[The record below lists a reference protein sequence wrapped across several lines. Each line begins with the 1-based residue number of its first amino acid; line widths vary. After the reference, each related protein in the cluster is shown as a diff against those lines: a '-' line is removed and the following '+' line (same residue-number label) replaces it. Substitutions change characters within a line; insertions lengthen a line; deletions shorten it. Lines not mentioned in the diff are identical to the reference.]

1 MEPVTIALI
10 CATVFG
16 AVVAISAFVRQ
27 LLLSRDKK
35 LNDSAQRQALQKEAN
50 HLTALRKQLESTERF
65 DIHYRMLDRNVDA
78 IRYIDQQIEEIIEK
92 KLALNARY
100 SDVVFKQSS
109 AIIDGK
115 FTQENHQDCRLL
127 KLEIDKELARYDE
140 EILTLQKRRAKLWD
154 SHQELQQQLLDQEKQ
169 RNTKL
174 DEIYQQHTG
183 VLEKLALR
191 HSQDS
196 VSVATKTLEEGTN
209 TFKMILLAP
218 IKFLL
223 AFFTKT
229 DNIDI
234 GTVNSEIDS
243 REEVKNAQDEI
254 GGYEDEYDYE
264 YDEDEEEALTI
275 TS

>member
-1 MEPVTIALI
+1 VP
-10 CATVFG
+10 
-16 AVVAISAFVRQ
+16 Q

-35 LNDSAQRQALQKEAN
+35 LNDSAQRRALQKEAS
-50 HLTALRKQLESTERF
+50 HLTSLRKQLESTERF
-65 DIHYRMLDRNVDA
+65 DMHYRMLDKNVDA

-92 KLALNARY
+92 KIALNARY
-100 SDVVFKQSS
+100 SDVIFKQSS
-109 AIIDGK
+109 AIIEGE

-127 KLEIDKELARYDE
+127 KLELDKELERYDE

-234 GTVNSEIDS
+234 GSVNSEINS
-243 REEVKNAQDEI
+243 REEVKDAQDEI
-254 GGYEDEYDYE
+254 DEMGGYESEDEYDYE
-264 YDEDEEEALTI
+264 YDEEEDEALTI
-275 TS
+275 MS